1 MAEKELL
8 TETSEKEL
16 FDEYQATG
24 DIQTRNKIVERYLYI
39 AEMLAKKFVGRGVEY
54 DDLFQVASLA
64 LIKGVDRFDVSKG
77 VKFSTFITPTIAGEI
92 KNYFRD
98 RSRLIHLPRRVY
110 ELKTNIKRTSESFCS
125 EHGRNPTVHELS
137 QILNI
142 SEEEIVS
149 AMEASTPLSLD
160 RPVDGDDDSETS
172 FMDLIPDKND
182 AFEQL
187 ERKDAVKSALKDL
200 TQEEQMLVFFRF
212 GKELSQI
219 ETARRMNVSQMYIS
233 RMERKILEK
242 LKTTLRESLAE

>member
-1 MAEKELL
+1 MD
-8 TETSEKEL
+8 EKEL
-16 FDEYQATG
+16 FEQYQNTR
-24 DIQTRNKIVERYLYI
+24 DIRTRNQIVERYLYI
-39 AEMLAKKFVGRGVEY
+39 AEMIAKKFVGRGVEY

-110 ELKTNIKRTSESFCS
+110 ELKTNIKRTSESFNA
-125 EHGRNPTVHELS
+125 EHGRNPSVQELA
-137 QILNI
+137 QILKL

-149 AMEASTPLSLD
+149 AMEANTPLSLD
-160 RPVDGDDDSETS
+160 RPIDSDDEGETAFVD
-172 FMDLIPDKND
+172 LLPDKND
-182 AFEQL
+182 AFEQF
-187 ERKDAVKSALKDL
+187 ERKDAVKTALKDL
-200 TQEEQMLVFFRF
+200 SEEEQMLVFFRF
-212 GKELSQI
+212 GEELSQS
-219 ETARRMNVSQMYIS
+219 ETARRMHVSQMYIS

>member
-1 MAEKELL
+1 MAEKELF
-8 TETSEKEL
+8 TETSEREL
-16 FDEYQATG
+16 FEEYQKTG
-24 DIQTRNKIVERYLYI
+24 DVQARNKIVERYLYI
-39 AEMLAKKFVGRGVEY
+39 AEMIAKKFVGRGVEY

-110 ELKTNIKRTSESFCS
+110 ELKTNIKRTSESFCA
-125 EHGRNPTVHELS
+125 EHGRTPTVQELS

-160 RPVDGDDDSETS
+160 RPVDGDDESAS

-219 ETARRMNVSQMYIS
+219 ETARRMHVSQMYIS

-242 LKTTLRESLAE
+242 LKTTLKESLAE